1 LAPDRSVRLR
11 APKRLTVHPDEA
23 IDGRDPL
30 AIIAVDE
37 IACAEV
43 YT

>member
-1 LAPDRSVRLR
+1 LAPDHSVRLR